1 MKLYKITFKNISS
14 ITKIPDAQ
22 TIFGAVCN
30 IIKQTKGEDDLNK
43 YFNSF
48 DSEPI
53 FVHSSMFL
61 DGTMPMVKVGLI
73 PIEEKNRRVLELE
86 PKEQLKYLSQLKK
99 LKKINAVTLDIYN
112 EYLVD
117 GKFTELKEDIYLN
130 KINIDKGILSRRT
143 IKYDNITQLVTHNNH
158 EEIESNE
165 RRLYYDNN
173 IYFHED
179 CLFCIYVKTNNIE
192 YVKDIFKHSQ
202 YFGFGSRVSVGKN
215 CFEMV
220 DINLIDDI
228 KSNND
233 YKILLSKCVGDDFDL
248 SDSSYVIDSSIY
260 SGGFAYSSNVIGRF
274 NRFVEGSYMKVKENK
289 EYYGNLIECNNGKK
303 IYHYGI
309 GFTL

>member
-143 IKYDNITQLVTHNNH
+143 IKYDNIT
-158 EEIESNE
+158 
-165 RRLYYDNN
+165 
-173 IYFHED
+173 
-179 CLFCIYVKTNNIE
+179 
-192 YVKDIFKHSQ
+192 
-202 YFGFGSRVSVGKN
+202 
-215 CFEMV
+215 
-220 DINLIDDI
+220 
-228 KSNND
+228 
-233 YKILLSKCVGDDFDL
+233 
-248 SDSSYVIDSSIY
+248 
-260 SGGFAYSSNVIGRF
+260 
-274 NRFVEGSYMKVKENK
+274 
-289 EYYGNLIECNNGKK
+289 
-303 IYHYGI
+303 
-309 GFTL
+309 